1 MLSRKLDTKEYMQ
14 CNLIVKSRLKIGKTT
29 VKKIRAVVTLGSILT
44 GRIKRESSW
53 VLEIVYMSITC
64 KNSLAMYS

>member
-1 MLSRKLDTKEYMQ
+1 M
-14 CNLIVKSRLKIGKTT
+14 
-29 VKKIRAVVTLGSILT
+29 VKKIRVVVTLASILT